1 MILKHRFLL
10 TCGFAVL
17 SVVVLLGGASAQSST
32 RSSAASKHHR
42 AIQVRHPLYNS
53 YDARVA
59 PVAPVVPVERARD
72 FRSLGC
78 YLPSDGCP
86 SEYSVQN

>member
-1 MILKHRFLL
+1 MILEHRFLL
-10 TCGFAVL
+10 TSGFAIL
-17 SVVVLLGGASAQSST
+17 SVAVLLGGASAQSST
-32 RSSAASKHHR
+32 RSSATTKHHHAKQMR
-42 AIQVRHPLYNS
+42 LYNS
-53 YDARVA
+53 YNA
-59 PVAPVVPVERARD
+59 PVAPVGPVEHHRH

>member
-1 MILKHRFLL
+1 MMLKHRFLL
-10 TCGFAVL
+10 TCGFAIL
-17 SVVVLLGGASAQSST
+17 SVVVALGGASAQSLT
-32 RSSAASKHHR
+32 RSSAATKHHH
-42 AIQVRHPLYNS
+42 AVQVRHPLYNS
-53 YDARVA
+53 YTA
-59 PVAPVVPVERARD
+59 PVAPVTQVERARH